1 MKRFVRYTIALITVF
16 VLTLPAGAV
25 FKEKNLNQ
33 TLAVLHYELRNAYAQ
48 LQESSIGQERDEIE
62 QHKTLIKL
70 IETCNELSL
79 MLYSQQQDYTFDLTY
94 ALDEV
99 TNQYLDFNL
108 TRLPYEEIV
117 SSLEIEIDR
126 YEKLIRTLKKLPP
139 SLTQAPVS
147 KYAGQRDS
155 VALAQDSILTNP
167 SFVETPDNPYLLDSL
182 GQDIRDSCLYYAE
195 QIVVLFWDNLFRV
208 DEDNSYY
215 QETDTHLRDAYNY
228 AQERYRIVQEK
239 IFTEGQDNIFETLGD
254 LRRKVEKARQDCID
268 KYSTTS
274 RRNSITSEW
283 RGPMVVWFTIL
294 VLFYI
299 VIATILANL
308 IVRLTIRWVKYFQ
321 TAYFQDHKVLFVLL
335 AGVIIFALT
344 ISIVNMVTEMN
355 FLNMAIPLLAEFA
368 WLLAAIFTSL
378 LIRLRGS
385 ESRQTLRGY
394 FPIILMGLIII
405 TFRII
410 FIPNS
415 LINIIFPPI
424 LLGFTIWQFF
434 EVRKCRGIVKQSD
447 FGFLWVTFAVL
458 LAASGISMFGYVM
471 LALVVVIW
479 WIFQLTLIQTI
490 LAVYFLLTRYY
501 ETHLSDRLK
510 EYRTK
515 NMNLPLRWKGAF
527 IEVTWVYDLVKMVLV
542 PLAGIWSIPL
552 CIYMAG
558 NVFDLGKLGIEFFN
572 KPFVNIQ
579 NLIHLSLLKVLIVIS
594 LFFLFRYLSYAFKAL
609 FRVWRTRSA
618 MKKLGDVAFKE
629 TLINFTL
636 SDNIITLLCWGLFV
650 IICFLLLRIPTSA
663 ITIVSTGLATG
674 IGFAMKDVLNNFFYG
689 LQLMSGR
696 LRVGD
701 VIECDGIRGTVDSM
715 SYQSTQILSN
725 DGAIIAFPNSTLFNK
740 NFKNL
745 TRSHS
750 YEMLKIPFGVAY
762 GTDVDRVRELVVEAL
777 KPLQIKDKYGR
788 DVVDPKRGVTVRFDS
803 FGDNSI
809 NLTVFQFTTVDTHY
823 TYAAQAKE
831 IIYKTLTENG
841 IEIPFPQQDI
851 YIKSIPEK
859 ELAPAE
865 PASPTPSASASPV
878 PPGTDGIPNPGPEGT
893 R

>member
-1 MKRFVRYTIALITVF
+1 MKRFVRYSVALIAVF
-16 VLTLPAGAV
+16 ILSLPAGAV

-33 TLAVLHYELRNAYAQ
+33 TLAVLHFELKNAYAQ
-48 LQESSIGQERDEIE
+48 LQETSKGQVRDEVE
-62 QHKTLIKL
+62 QHQTLIKL
-70 IETCNELSL
+70 IENCNELSL

-99 TNQYLDFNL
+99 TNQYLDFNQ

-139 SLTQAPVS
+139 SIARTDFS
-147 KYAGQRDS
+147 KYSAERDS
-155 VALAQDSILTNP
+155 VARAQDSILANP
-167 SFVETPDNPYLLDSL
+167 SFVETEDNPYLLDSL
-182 GQDIRDSCLYYAE
+182 GQATRDSCLLYAE
-195 QIVVLFWDNLFRV
+195 TIVSLFWENLFRV

-228 AQERYRIVQEK
+228 AQERYRIVQQK
-239 IFTEGQDNIFETLGD
+239 IFTEGQDNYLEVLGD
-254 LRRKVEKARQDCID
+254 FRHKVDQARMDCID

-274 RRNSITSEW
+274 KKSSIVSEW

-299 VIATILANL
+299 IIATILANL
-308 IVRLTIRWVKYFQ
+308 LVRLTIRWVKYFQ
-321 TAYFQDHKVLFVLL
+321 TDYFQEHKMMFVLL

-344 ISIVNMVTEMN
+344 ITVVNMVSEMN
-355 FLNMAIPLLAEFA
+355 FLNMAMPLLAEFA

-385 ESRQTLRGY
+385 ETRQTLSGY
-394 FPIILMGLIII
+394 FPIILMGLTII

-415 LINIIFPPI
+415 LINLVFPPI

-434 EVRKCRGIVKQSD
+434 FVRRCKGKVKQSD
-447 FGFLWVTFAVL
+447 FAILWLTFAVL
-458 LAASGISMFGYVM
+458 LVATGIAVFGYVM

-490 LAVYFLLTRYY
+490 MAVYFLLTRYY
-501 ETHLSDRLK
+501 ETHLTDRVK
-510 EYRTK
+510 EYRAK
-515 NMNLPLRWKGAF
+515 NANLPLRWKGAF
-527 IEVTWVYDLVKMVLV
+527 IEVSWGYDLVKMVAV
-542 PLAGIWSIPL
+542 PLAGLWSIPL

-558 NVFDLGKLGIEFFN
+558 NVFDLGKLGMEFFT
-572 KPFVNIQ
+572 KPLVNVEKVIQ
-579 NLIHLSLLKVLIVIS
+579 LSLLKVLVVVS
-594 LFFLFRYLSYAFKAL
+594 LFYFFRYFSYAAKAL
-609 FRVWRTRSA
+609 YRVWRTRSA

-629 TLINFTL
+629 TSINFTL
-636 SDNIITLLCWGLFV
+636 SDNIISLVSWGLFL
-650 IICFLLLRIPTSA
+650 IISFLLLKIPTSA

-689 LQLMSGR
+689 IQLMSGR
-696 LRVGD
+696 IRVGD

-715 SYQSTQILSN
+715 SYQSTQILST
-725 DGAIIAFPNSTLFNK
+725 DGAIIAFPNSTLFSK

-745 TRSHS
+745 TRNHA
-750 YEMLKIPFGVAY
+750 YEMLQIPFGVAY
-762 GTDVDRVRELVVEAL
+762 GTDVERVRTLVTEAL
-777 KPLQIKDKYGR
+777 KQLQVKDKYGR

-809 NLTVFQFTTVDTHY
+809 NLTVLQFTTVDTHF

-831 IIYKTLTENG
+831 IIYKTLNENG

-851 YIKSIPEK
+851 YVKSMPEK
-859 ELAPAE
+859 
-865 PASPTPSASASPV
+865 
-878 PPGTDGIPNPGPEGT
+878 
-893 R
+893 